1 MECSAWL
8 EGGEVKAESTENST
22 KEFCCKEK
30 LGNGMVSRGGCAV
43 DTSFLLLNKRNYRM
57 CAC

>member
-1 MECSAWL
+1 M
-8 EGGEVKAESTENST
+8 KAESTENST

-43 DTSFLLLNKRNYRM
+43 ETRVFVFKQEKLQDVCMLIGIIQ
-57 CAC
+57 

>member
-43 DTSFLLLNKRNYRM
+43 DTRVF
-57 CAC
+57 CF